1 MAKKNEEYTLDDQI
15 RYQRIYKGA
24 TASPAEQREEKAR
37 SRKKVTERASKKL
50 EVTGKKIKG
59 EMDKDLARL
68 EAIKRSQQEADKTFK
83 RKQQMFS
90 KTNKKFGAESKYIQ
104 PRKVPA
110 PMIGSPRSDFTIK
123 GGAGPTGKRL
133 KRI

>member
-59 EMDKDLARL
+59 EMEKDLARL
-68 EAIKRSQQEADKTFK
+68 EAIKKSQQEADKTFK
-83 RKQQMFS
+83 KKQQMFS
-90 KTNKKFGAESKYIQ
+90 KKTKSIGEQSRYLQ

-110 PMIGSPRSDFTIK
+110 PMIGRPRSEFTIK
-123 GGAGPTGKRL
+123 GGAGPRGKQL